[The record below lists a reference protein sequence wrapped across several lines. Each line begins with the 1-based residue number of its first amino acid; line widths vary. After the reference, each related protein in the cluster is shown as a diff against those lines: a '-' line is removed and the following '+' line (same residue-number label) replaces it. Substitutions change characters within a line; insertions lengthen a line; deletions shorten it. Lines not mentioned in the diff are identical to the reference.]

1 MTQSMFSFNIAFT
14 QSVNPPDQTVVLSA
28 TELWYG
34 IRRGGR
40 NPHDFAPYVA
50 SCEVLSGTHNEFC
63 RKLTLA
69 DGAVHTA
76 AGEDLIQDVIIAPP
90 LHVQAKT
97 VTTGAT
103 STFLL
108 SHGTAEKED
117 NERPELFLTAMYELK
132 LDNVKPGTQAAK
144 DIEVNYTALARGACE
159 NAVRDIRK
167 WKTEGKLA
175 AWQIEAEQDAAG
187 VSKKGEILPYK
198 D

>member
-14 QSVNPPDQTVVLSA
+14 QSVNPPDQTVVLNE

-40 NPHDFAPYVA
+40 NPNDFAPYVA
-50 SCEVLSGTHNEFC
+50 SCEVLAGTKNEFR

-108 SHGTAEKED
+108 SHGTTGQQD
-117 NERPELFLTAMYELK
+117 NERPVLFLTAMYELK
-132 LDNVKPGTQAAK
+132 LDNVEPGTQAAR

-159 NAVRDIRK
+159 NAVKDIRK

-175 AWQIEAEQDAAG
+175 TWQEEDEEDGAG
-187 VSKKGEILPYK
+187 EP
-198 D
+198 

>member
-1 MTQSMFSFNIAFT
+1 VESLTLALYLHHSTDTNYLFSILNFRSNLLTSPCYTMTQSMFSFNIAFT

-90 LHVQAKT
+90 LHVS
-97 VTTGAT
+97 AT
-103 STFLL
+103 PHS
-108 SHGTAEKED
+108 
-117 NERPELFLTAMYELK
+117 
-132 LDNVKPGTQAAK
+132 
-144 DIEVNYTALARGACE
+144 
-159 NAVRDIRK
+159 
-167 WKTEGKLA
+167 
-175 AWQIEAEQDAAG
+175 
-187 VSKKGEILPYK
+187 EILIDVGSHHLGSSK
-198 D
+198 DSHNRRHKYLPTVSRHSRERGQ

>member
-1 MTQSMFSFNIAFT
+1 MSSSLFSFNIAFT
-14 QSVNPPDQTVVLSA
+14 QSVNPPDQTVVLNE

-50 SCEVLSGTHNEFC
+50 SCEVTSGTKNEFR

-90 LHVQAKT
+90 LHVEAKT
-97 VTTGAT
+97 VTTGAK

-108 SHGTAEKED
+108 SHGTVEKQD

-132 LDNVKPGTQAAK
+132 LDSVEPGTQAAK
-144 DIEVNYTALARGACE
+144 DIELNYTALARGACE
-159 NAVRDIRK
+159 NAVKDIRK

-175 AWQIEAEQDAAG
+175 IWQKEDKED
-187 VSKKGEILPYK
+187 GEGTH
-198 D
+198 